1 MRLSKRLGAVAS
13 IIAKYSLH
21 KTMADIGSDHGYLPV
36 FLVLEDIVSQAIAC
50 DIADGPLQACLSTVQ
65 LSHTEDK
72 ISVKKGNGLAPIIEE
87 SLDIV
92 SICGMGGNLICDILE
107 ADLEKTHINTLVIEA
122 NVNEP

>member
-50 DIADGPLQACLSTVQ
+50 DIADGPLQACLSTV
-65 LSHTEDK
+65 
-72 ISVKKGNGLAPIIEE
+72 
-87 SLDIV
+87 
-92 SICGMGGNLICDILE
+92 
-107 ADLEKTHINTLVIEA
+107 
-122 NVNEP
+122 